1 MKTNKINITNQEINY
16 SVVEIATKIDLLINL
31 LKTKNHKR
39 QVKFTYEN
47 IASLKSKLNQIEKD
61 ILFDAVKKDVLSYQE
76 KTYEKMPSKETYL
89 KKFGRKAFDR
99 IKETYTRKEKV
110 WK

>member
-47 IASLKSKLNQIEKD
+47 
-61 ILFDAVKKDVLSYQE
+61 
-76 KTYEKMPSKETYL
+76 M
-89 KKFGRKAFDR
+89 
-99 IKETYTRKEKV
+99 
-110 WK
+110 